1 MDPKLWIGGVE
12 TFTIKACEKLA
23 MLISYL
29 IILIFFSSREYYS
42 SSPEVLFII
51 VFLFYFCCYIMAVLA
66 VTLVKLASDSQLI
79 PIYLPI
85 AGILKSGPLLQSLA
99 LTLIRHT

>member
-1 MDPKLWIGGVE
+1 MDPKLWIGGVK

-29 IILIFFSSREYYS
+29 IILIFFASREYYS

-51 VFLFYFCCYIMAVLA
+51 VFLFLYNFNFFCYIMTVLA
-66 VTLVKLASDSQLI
+66 GHVSQARI
-79 PIYLPI
+79 
-85 AGILKSGPLLQSLA
+85 S
-99 LTLIRHT
+99 

>member
-1 MDPKLWIGGVE
+1 MDPKLWIGGVV

-29 IILIFFSSREYYS
+29 IILIDFSSREYYS

-51 VFLFYFCCYIMAVLA
+51 VFLFLYHFNFCYYING
-66 VTLVKLASDSQLI
+66 S
-79 PIYLPI
+79 
-85 AGILKSGPLLQSLA
+85 SGRS
-99 LTLIRHT
+99 R